1 EDEQVDE
8 SKPPTTTRRN
18 VSFAGGRR
26 SMDSVAS
33 ARGHSGEAK
42 SSEVIDEY
50 FEFEGARKSV
60 HGPPDTDLGSS
71 QILEHLRR
79 KHEQALRGKASSLT
93 TALII
98 AGISSVALALIKI
111 TIKRHDTISSSEC
124 VFFVALGILIGVI
137 PATTEDRCP
146 FGPASAQRRLA
157 VSAVL
162 TTLAYILGYRAVQFM
177 SVLEA
182 TIVAGITPMTTWW
195 TSVAIGRRAFHWVM
209 VPTLVSSCLA
219 LALIV
224 KPPFLGFKVSASVA
238 AL

>member
-1 EDEQVDE
+1 EDEQPDE

-26 SMDSVAS
+26 SIDSVAS

-42 SSEVIDEY
+42 NPEVIDDY
-50 FEFEGARKSV
+50 FEFEGARKS
-60 HGPPDTDLGSS
+60 GPPDTDIGSS

-182 TIVAGITPMTTWW
+182 TIVAGITPLTTWW

-224 KPPFLGFKVSASVA
+224 KPPFLGFKVCASA
-238 AL
+238 L